1 ALWAA
6 RAALA
11 VLAAMALLVAAG
23 LLALWPREDPVPL
36 LPATADRAVS
46 ADVISVSAEGCPV
59 DADPA
64 CRVLGIELDSGER
77 TTATRIAEAF
87 SPVIEP
93 GDRIRVVPNVPAGE
107 APLAQVAVEPYVVLD
122 FDRRPTLLW
131 LAIAFVVLVAVFG
144 RRRGLRSLLGLAA
157 SLVLIAT
164 FVVPAILAGSA
175 PLLVALVGAGAV
187 LLLTLL
193 VTHGVTPTS
202 VAGAVG
208 AAACLVLAA
217 VLAVTATELAQLSGL
232 VSEQSF
238 LARGGGELSPQGLLV
253 AGMVIGAL
261 GVLDDVTVSQAST
274 VLALRRAAPA
284 LAPREL
290 YARAMAV
297 GRDHLGATVNTLA
310 LAYVGAALPVLLLFS
325 SQGTAFTEAVNRELV
340 AQEVVALLVG
350 SIAIVAAVP
359 LTTALA
365 TLLSGPLALAGAGA
379 QAHEPLHGEEHPAE
393 H

>member
-1 ALWAA
+1 
-6 RAALA
+6 
-11 VLAAMALLVAAG
+11 MALLVAVG
-23 LLALWPREDPVPL
+23 LLALWPREDPAPL

-131 LAIAFVVLVAVFG
+131 LAVAFVVLVGVFG

-157 SLVLIAT
+157 SLVLIAA

-217 VLAVTATELAQLSGL
+217 LLAVTTTGPSSAAWSASSRSWCAAGTGAS
-232 VSEQSF
+232 SRP
-238 LARGGGELSPQGLLV
+238 RGCWW
-253 AGMVIGAL
+253 
-261 GVLDDVTVSQAST
+261 
-274 VLALRRAAPA
+274 PA
-284 LAPREL
+284 W
-290 YARAMAV
+290 
-297 GRDHLGATVNTLA
+297 
-310 LAYVGAALPVLLLFS
+310 S
-325 SQGTAFTEAVNRELV
+325 SVRWEC
-340 AQEVVALLVG
+340 
-350 SIAIVAAVP
+350 
-359 LTTALA
+359 
-365 TLLSGPLALAGAGA
+365 
-379 QAHEPLHGEEHPAE
+379 
-393 H
+393 

>member
-1 ALWAA
+1 
-6 RAALA
+6 
-11 VLAAMALLVAAG
+11 MALLVVAG
-23 LLALWPREDPVPL
+23 LLALWPREDPAPL
-36 LPATADRAVS
+36 LPATAERAVS

-87 SPVIEP
+87 SPVVEP

-131 LAIAFVVLVAVFG
+131 LAVAFVVLVGVFG

-157 SLVLIAT
+157 SLVLIAA

-175 PLLVALVGAGAV
+175 PLLVALIGAGAV

-217 VLAVTATELAQLSGL
+217 VLAATTTELAQLSGL

-238 LARGGGELSPQGLLV
+238 LVRGGGGGELSPQGLLV
-253 AGMVIGAL
+253 ADMVIGAL

-310 LAYVGAALPVLLLFS
+310 LAYAGAALPVLLLFS

-365 TLLSGPLALAGAGA
+365 TLLSPPPTPLSLADA